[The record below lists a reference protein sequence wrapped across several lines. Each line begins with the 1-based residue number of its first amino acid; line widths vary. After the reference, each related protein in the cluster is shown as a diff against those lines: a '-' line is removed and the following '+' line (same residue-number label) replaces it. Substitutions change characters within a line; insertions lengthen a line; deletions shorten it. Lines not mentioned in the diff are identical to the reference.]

1 MEVNQ
6 YLEMFIEESK
16 DHLQACSEHLL
27 ELEKNP
33 DDLAIVGEIF
43 RSAHTLKGMSATMGF
58 EDLADLTHKMENV
71 LDAIRNEKIHVSPE
85 ILDVVF
91 ESVDHLEEMVMDI
104 ANGGDGKRDVS
115 STVAQLKRIEL
126 GEYAIPEVV
135 ATTETPVAAVA
146 SMLEYDG
153 FEQTVISQSA
163 EQGFNAFEI
172 SVKLREDCLLK
183 AARVFMVFEILEKYG
198 DVIKSN
204 PSVEKLE
211 DEQFDQ
217 QFYVAF
223 VTKESAEDMQKKIMK
238 VSEVEEVIVATI
250 GKPATAVASVLE
262 YDGFEQTVISQSAEQ
277 GFNAFEISVKLRED
291 CLLKAARVFM
301 VFEILEK
308 DGDVIKS
315 NPSVDKL
322 EDEQFDQQFYVAFVT
337 KESAEDMQKK
347 IMKVSEVEEVI
358 VATIEH
364 KQYSEKEQA
373 IQEVAA
379 TATATVE
386 VEAQPATAPETN
398 TAAPKTAKAV
408 APAKTD
414 KSHAPVG
421 NKTIRVNIER
431 LDILMNLFEELVID
445 RGRLQSISTEVNHGE
460 LNETVER
467 MSRVMG
473 DLQTIILTM
482 RMVPVETVFNR
493 FPKMIRQLSR
503 DLNKKINL
511 EIIGAETELDR
522 TVIDEIGDPL
532 VHLIRNSVDH
542 GIENPTARR
551 AKGKPE
557 EGTVVLRA
565 YHSGNYVF
573 IEIEDDGAGINREKV
588 LAKAISKG
596 IVTQE
601 QSYSMSDKQINELI
615 LASGFSTADVISDV
629 SGRGVGLDVVKT
641 TIESL
646 GGNISIE
653 STQDVG
659 SVFSIQL
666 PLTLSII
673 SVMLVEIEKEIYAIP
688 LSSIIE
694 TSIIRSSEI
703 MNAHNQKV
711 IDFRGKVVPL
721 VFLEEIF
728 EVPCKEPQDDE
739 FHSVVIV
746 RKGEKLAGLVV
757 DSFIGQQEIV
767 LKSLGNYL
775 TNIFAISGATILGNG
790 KVALIVDCN
799 ALIK

>member
-16 DHLQACSEHLL
+16 EHLQACSEHLL

-33 DDLAIVGEIF
+33 SDLTIVGEIF
-43 RSAHTLKGMSATMGF
+43 RSAHTLKGMSATMGY

-71 LDAIRNEKIHVSPE
+71 LDAIRNEKIHVTPE

-115 STVAQLKRIEL
+115 STVTKLKQIES
-126 GEYAIPEVV
+126 GEPVMAEIA
-135 ATTETPVAAVA
+135 ATAEAVA
-146 SMLEYDG
+146 PVVPVESALKYDS
-153 FEQTVISQSA
+153 FEQTVITQSF
-163 EQGFNAFEI
+163 EQDFNAFEI
-172 SVKLREDCLLK
+172 
-183 AARVFMVFEILEKYG
+183 
-198 DVIKSN
+198 
-204 PSVEKLE
+204 
-211 DEQFDQ
+211 
-217 QFYVAF
+217 
-223 VTKESAEDMQKKIMK
+223 
-238 VSEVEEVIVATI
+238 
-250 GKPATAVASVLE
+250 
-262 YDGFEQTVISQSAEQ
+262 TVR
-277 GFNAFEISVKLRED
+277 LRED

-315 NPSVDKL
+315 SPTVEKL

-337 KESAEDMQKK
+337 KESAEDLQKK
-347 IMKVSEVEEVI
+347 LLKVSEVEEVI
-358 VATIEH
+358 VVPITVEQF
-364 KQYSEKEQA
+364 KFSEREE
-373 IQEVAA
+373 EVVVDVVE
-379 TATATVE
+379 ATVE
-386 VEAQPATAPETN
+386 NVEV
-398 TAAPKTAKAV
+398 PKEST
-408 APAKTD
+408 PAKVPEKATPT
-414 KSHAPVG
+414 KTGPVG

-445 RGRLQSISTEVNHGE
+445 RGRLQSIATEVNHNE

-542 GIENPTARR
+542 GIENPAVRL

-588 LAKAISKG
+588 LAKAIAKG
-596 IVTQE
+596 VVTHE
-601 QSYSMSDKQINELI
+601 QSLAMSDKQINELI

-659 SVFSIQL
+659 SIFSIQL

-694 TSIIRSSEI
+694 TSIIRSSDI

-728 EVPCKEPQDDE
+728 EVPRNDMQDDE
-739 FHSVVIV
+739 FRSVVIV

>member
-33 DDLAIVGEIF
+33 NDLAIVGEIF

-126 GEYAIPEVV
+126 GEEAIPEVV
-135 ATTETPVAAVA
+135 ATTET
-146 SMLEYDG
+146 S
-153 FEQTVISQSA
+153 
-163 EQGFNAFEI
+163 
-172 SVKLREDCLLK
+172 
-183 AARVFMVFEILEKYG
+183 
-198 DVIKSN
+198 
-204 PSVEKLE
+204 
-211 DEQFDQ
+211 
-217 QFYVAF
+217 
-223 VTKESAEDMQKKIMK
+223 
-238 VSEVEEVIVATI
+238 
-250 GKPATAVASVLE
+250 ATATASTLE
-262 YDGFEQTVISQSAEQ
+262 FDSFEQTVISQSAEQ

-315 NPSVDKL
+315 SPSVEKL
-322 EDEQFDQQFYVAFVT
+322 EDEQFDQQFFVAFVT

-358 VATIEH
+358 VSNIEEQ
-364 KQYSEKEQA
+364 QYGEKEQA
-373 IQEVAA
+373 VQEVAV

-386 VEAQPATAPETN
+386 AEVQPAPATN
-398 TAAPKTAKAV
+398 TPASTPAKA
-408 APAKTD
+408 ATPAKAD

-445 RGRLQSISTEVNHGE
+445 RGRLQSIATDVNHGE

-542 GIENPTARR
+542 GIENPTARL

-728 EVPCKEPQDDE
+728 EVPRKESQGDE

>member
-16 DHLQACSEHLL
+16 EHLQACSEHLL

-85 ILDVVF
+85 ILDIVF

-115 STVAQLKRIEL
+115 STVAQLKRIES
-126 GEYAIPEVV
+126 GEEAAREVV
-135 ATTETPVAAVA
+135 ATVAAEEKPQV
-146 SMLEYDG
+146 SSVLEYDS
-153 FEQTVISQSA
+153 FEQTVITQSA

-172 SVKLREDCLLK
+172 SVSLREDCLLK
-183 AARVFMVFEILEKYG
+183 AARVFMVFEILEKDG
-198 DVIKSN
+198 DVIKST

-223 VTKESAEDMQKKIMK
+223 VTKESAEDMQKKLMK
-238 VSEVEEVIVATI
+238 VSEVEEV
-250 GKPATAVASVLE
+250 KVASIN
-262 YDGFEQTVISQSAEQ
+262 Q
-277 GFNAFEISVKLRED
+277 K
-291 CLLKAARVFM
+291 
-301 VFEILEK
+301 
-308 DGDVIKS
+308 
-315 NPSVDKL
+315 
-322 EDEQFDQQFYVAFVT
+322 QF
-337 KESAEDMQKK
+337 
-347 IMKVSEVEEVI
+347 
-358 VATIEH
+358 
-364 KQYSEKEQA
+364 SEKQQYEA
-373 IQEVAA
+373 SQEAAA
-379 TATATVE
+379 TAIAA
-386 VEAQPATAPETN
+386 VEAVET
-398 TAAPKTAKAV
+398 TTTKP
-408 APAKTD
+408 APAKSTAPAKAD

-467 MSRVMG
+467 MSRIMG

-573 IEIEDDGAGINREKV
+573 IEIEDDGAGINRDKV
-588 LAKAISKG
+588 LSKAISKG
-596 IVTQE
+596 IVTHE
-601 QSYSMSDKQINELI
+601 QSLAMTDNQINELI

-659 SVFSIQL
+659 SIFSIQL

-694 TSIIRSSEI
+694 TSIIRSSDI

-728 EVPCKEPQDDE
+728 EVPRKELQDDE